1 MGVLRRLPLRD
12 LENSLP
18 KCGAWGS
25 PPSEGSGQKIPQ
37 SSPGAQFCQEKG
49 PETGMQRAV
58 SAQGCLWAWPQKNN
72 QVGLIGGG
80 GEAAV
85 GEGGEG
91 ITLRSL
97 LVPNR

>member
-18 KCGAWGS
+18 KCGGWGS
-25 PPSEGSGQKIPQ
+25 PPSEGSGQKNPAVQ
-37 SSPGAQFCQEKG
+37 SRGPVLPREGTRNGDAEGSVSPRLSLGLASEEQ
-49 PETGMQRAV
+49 P
-58 SAQGCLWAWPQKNN
+58 LWLNW
-72 QVGLIGGG
+72 GGK
-80 GEAAV
+80 EAV